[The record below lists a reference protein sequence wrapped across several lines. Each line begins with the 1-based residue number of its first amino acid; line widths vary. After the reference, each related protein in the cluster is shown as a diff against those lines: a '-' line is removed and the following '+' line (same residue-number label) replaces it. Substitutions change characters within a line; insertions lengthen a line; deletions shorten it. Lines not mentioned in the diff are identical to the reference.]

1 MAVKVMHHMHF
12 VPILSK
18 KRLNQKLLVYLL
30 TASQC
35 GTVEAAERHKHST
48 EDRQMLSASPSW
60 RRSPI
65 PDAEEQKTS

>member
-1 MAVKVMHHMHF
+1 MAVKAMQGLHF

-18 KRLNQKLLVYLL
+18 KKLNQKLLVSLL

-35 GTVEAAERHKHST
+35 GTVEAAERDKHST
-48 EDRQMLSASPSW
+48 EDRQMLSGPSW

-65 PDAEEQKTS
+65 PDAEEPKIS